1 MDGSRG
7 REILDI
13 GAGGRHASSHVAGPF
28 LACMQ
33 KFAGPFLACMQ
44 KLPTLTCL
52 LTSLASSRDNRLS
65 AEKKSRPLQS
75 ASRRLLRGCRPA
87 LFLPLRRCSASHSAA
102 PPHRL
107 HRRCALSSACSAS
120 PSLLVATAEAPRT
133 LCAAQRRPP
142 RHGAMVRRPTPV
154 AAATPEPLLSPG
166 AASSRRSACAR

>member
-13 GAGGRHASSHVAGPF
+13 GAGGRHASSHV
-28 LACMQ
+28 
-33 KFAGPFLACMQ
+33 AGPFLACMQ

-142 RHGAMVRRPTPV
+142 GTAPWCAVQRRWPWRRPSPCSPS
-154 AAATPEPLLSPG
+154 ALL
-166 AASSRRSACAR
+166 R